1 MQRSNSRHAVK
12 PPPSTAIG
20 GQPHEEDHRHIAFDG
35 TRRIVAAYRTRAIRV
50 WGCVRPHSVGPC
62 PRPDRARRTVAPA
75 TEAEQIENGTKIF
88 TNTVKIASTALQTY
102 NQIVQQ
108 YQLYREMMVAPQ
120 MLYGRFLSPQ
130 TDLMMTQ
137 QIANHYGNGSGT
149 SWVNSSNTGTAAAS
163 SIQLASIPPLTTTI
177 PMASVYT
184 YSGQQQLA
192 AQGATVDL
200 GDSIAATQLQTIGTI
215 KANQSARQ
223 ADITAL
229 ENATNTADPSQETE
243 MAVLQ
248 RINRAL
254 LLQLRTMQDTNQ
266 INANAAL
273 QQMVMQKQQ
282 QDAMKSSFRD
292 SAGYESYYNANVTTT
307 SSGATNLLTQA
318 Y

>member
-1 MQRSNSRHAVK
+1 MRKLVISIFSIGLAVTWLPAAHAQFGSGIVFDPTQSGHAVVQ
-12 PPPSTAIG
+12 IE
-20 GQPHEEDHRHIAFDG
+20 HEEQSI
-35 TRRIVAAYRTRAIRV
+35 
-50 WGCVRPHSVGPC
+50 SNQMQ
-62 PRPDRARRTVAPA
+62 
-75 TEAEQIENGTKIF
+75 QIENGQQIF
-88 TNTVKIASTALQTY
+88 SNTVKIASTALQTY

-108 YQLYREMMVAPQ
+108 YDLYHQMILAPQ
-120 MLYGRFLSPQ
+120 TLYGRFLSPT

-163 SIQLASIPPLTTTI
+163 SIQVVSLPPLTATI
-177 PMASVYT
+177 PSASVST
-184 YSGQQQLA
+184 FAGQQQLA

-200 GDSIAATQLQTIGTI
+200 GDSVAATELQTIGTI
-215 KANQSARQ
+215 KANQTARE

-229 ENATNTADPSQETE
+229 ENATNTTDSSQETE

-282 QDAMKSSFRD
+282 QDAMKASFRD
-292 SAGYESYYNANVTTT
+292 SSGYESYYNANITTT
-307 SSGATNLLTQA
+307 SNGAANLLTQA

>member
-1 MQRSNSRHAVK
+1 MRKIVISILSIGLAVTWQPAAQAQFGSGIVYDPTQSVHAV
-12 PPPSTAIG
+12 TQIE
-20 GQPHEEDHRHIAFDG
+20 HEEQSI
-35 TRRIVAAYRTRAIRV
+35 
-50 WGCVRPHSVGPC
+50 SNQMQ
-62 PRPDRARRTVAPA
+62 
-75 TEAEQIENGTKIF
+75 QIENGQQIF

-108 YQLYREMMVAPQ
+108 YNLYQQMMLAPQ
-120 MLYGRFLSPQ
+120 TLYGRFLSPT

-137 QIANHYGNGSGT
+137 QIANHYGNGSGA

-163 SIQLASIPPLTTTI
+163 SIQLASLPPLTITI
-177 PMASVYT
+177 PVANVT
-184 YSGQQQLA
+184 TFAGQQQLA

-200 GDSIAATQLQTIGTI
+200 GDSVAATELQTIGTI
-215 KANQSARQ
+215 KANQTARQ

-229 ENATNTADPSQETE
+229 ENATNTTDPSQETE
-243 MAVLQ
+243 LAVLQ

-273 QQMVMQKQQ
+273 EQMVTQKQQ
-282 QDAMKSSFRD
+282 QDAMKASFRD
-292 SAGYESYYNANVTTT
+292 SSGYENYYNANITTT
-307 SSGATNLLTQA
+307 SGGAANLLTQA

>member
-1 MQRSNSRHAVK
+1 
-12 PPPSTAIG
+12 
-20 GQPHEEDHRHIAFDG
+20 
-35 TRRIVAAYRTRAIRV
+35 
-50 WGCVRPHSVGPC
+50 
-62 PRPDRARRTVAPA
+62 
-75 TEAEQIENGTKIF
+75 
-88 TNTVKIASTALQTY
+88 
-102 NQIVQQ
+102 
-108 YQLYREMMVAPQ
+108 
-120 MLYGRFLSPQ
+120 
-130 TDLMMTQ
+130 MMTQ

-163 SIQLASIPPLTTTI
+163 SIQLVSLPPLTATI
-177 PMASVYT
+177 PTASIGT
-184 YSGQQQLA
+184 FAGQQQLA

-200 GDSIAATQLQTIGTI
+200 GDSVAATELQTIGTI
-215 KANQSARQ
+215 KTNQTARQ

-229 ENATNTADPSQETE
+229 ESATNTSDPSQETE

-254 LLQLRTMQDTNQ
+254 LLQLRTMQDANQ

-282 QDAMKSSFRD
+282 QDAMKSVFRD

-307 SSGATNLLTQA
+307 SNGAPNLLTQA

>member
-1 MQRSNSRHAVK
+1 MRKLIITILSMGIAVTLPAGAHAQFGSGIVFDPTQSGHAVVQ
-12 PPPSTAIG
+12 IE
-20 GQPHEEDHRHIAFDG
+20 HEEQSI
-35 TRRIVAAYRTRAIRV
+35 
-50 WGCVRPHSVGPC
+50 SNQMQ
-62 PRPDRARRTVAPA
+62 
-75 TEAEQIENGTKIF
+75 QIENGQQIF
-88 TNTVKIASTALQTY
+88 SNTVKIASTALQTY

-108 YQLYREMMVAPQ
+108 YNLYHEMTVAPQ

-163 SIQLASIPPLTTTI
+163 SIQLASLPPLTVTI
-177 PMASVYT
+177 PTASIGT
-184 YSGQQQLA
+184 FAGQQQLA

-200 GDSIAATQLQTIGTI
+200 GDSVAATELQTIGTI
-215 KANQSARQ
+215 KTNQTARQ

-229 ENATNTADPSQETE
+229 ENATNTADSSQETE

-254 LLQLRTMQDTNQ
+254 LLQLRTMQDANQ

-273 QQMVMQKQQ
+273 QQMVVQKQQ
-282 QDAMKSSFRD
+282 QDAMKSVFRD
-292 SAGYESYYNANVTTT
+292 SAGYENYYNANVTTT
-307 SSGATNLLTQA
+307 SSGAANLLVQT

>member
-1 MQRSNSRHAVK
+1 MRKIIIAILSMGLTATWPSIAHAQFGSGIVFD
-12 PPPSTAIG
+12 PTQSGHAIV
-20 GQPHEEDHRHIAFDG
+20 QIEHEEQSI
-35 TRRIVAAYRTRAIRV
+35 
-50 WGCVRPHSVGPC
+50 SNQMQ
-62 PRPDRARRTVAPA
+62 
-75 TEAEQIENGTKIF
+75 QIENGQQIF
-88 TNTVKIASTALQTY
+88 SNTVKIASTALQTY
-102 NQIVQQ
+102 NQVKQQ
-108 YQLYREMMVAPQ
+108 YDLYHQMILAPQ
-120 MLYGRFLSPQ
+120 TLYGRFLSPA

-163 SIQLASIPPLTTTI
+163 SIQLASIPPLTATI
-177 PMASVYT
+177 PMESVTT

-200 GDSIAATQLQTIGTI
+200 GDSIAATELQTIGTI
-215 KANQSARQ
+215 KANQTARE

-229 ENATNTADPSQETE
+229 ENATNTTDSSQETE

-254 LLQLRTMQDTNQ
+254 LLQLRTMQDANQ

-292 SAGYESYYNANVTTT
+292 SAGYESYYNANVAPT
-307 SSGATNLLTQA
+307 SNGAANLLTQS

>member
-1 MQRSNSRHAVK
+1 MRKTIVALVSMGLAGMLPPIAHAQFGSGIVFD
-12 PPPSTAIG
+12 PTQSGHAIV
-20 GQPHEEDHRHIAFDG
+20 QIEHEEQSI
-35 TRRIVAAYRTRAIRV
+35 
-50 WGCVRPHSVGPC
+50 SNQMQ
-62 PRPDRARRTVAPA
+62 
-75 TEAEQIENGTKIF
+75 QIENGQQIF
-88 TNTVKIASTALQTY
+88 SNTVKIAATALQTY

-108 YQLYREMMVAPQ
+108 YNLYHEMMVAPQ
-120 MLYGRFLSPQ
+120 ALYGRFLSPQ

-149 SWVNSSNTGTAAAS
+149 PWVNSSNTGTAAAS
-163 SIQLASIPPLTTTI
+163 SIQLASLPPLTATI
-177 PMASVYT
+177 PTSSIGTFA
-184 YSGQQQLA
+184 GQQQLA

-200 GDSIAATQLQTIGTI
+200 GDSVAATELQTIGTI
-215 KANQSARQ
+215 KANQSVRE

-229 ENATNTADPSQETE
+229 ENATNTTDSSQETE

-273 QQMVMQKQQ
+273 QQMLFQKQQ
-282 QDAMKSSFRD
+282 QDAMKAVFRD
-292 SAGYESYYNANVTTT
+292 SSGYESYYNANIAPT
-307 SSGATNLLTQA
+307 SSGAANLLTQA

>member
-1 MQRSNSRHAVK
+1 MRKIIIAILSMGMAATWPSLAHAQFGSGIVYD
-12 PPPSTAIG
+12 PTQSAHAIS
-20 GQPHEEDHRHIAFDG
+20 QIEHEEQSI
-35 TRRIVAAYRTRAIRV
+35 
-50 WGCVRPHSVGPC
+50 SNQMQ
-62 PRPDRARRTVAPA
+62 
-75 TEAEQIENGTKIF
+75 QIENGQQIF

-108 YQLYREMMVAPQ
+108 YNLYHEMMVAPQ

-130 TDLMMTQ
+130 ADLMMTQ
-137 QIANHYGNGSGT
+137 QIANHYGNGSGA

-163 SIQLASIPPLTTTI
+163 SIQLASVPPLTTTI
-177 PMASVYT
+177 PLASVAT

-200 GDSIAATQLQTIGTI
+200 GDSVAATELQTIGTI
-215 KANQSARQ
+215 KANQAARQ

-229 ENATNTADPSQETE
+229 ETATNSTDASQQTE

-282 QDAMKSSFRD
+282 QDAMKSVFRD
-292 SAGYESYYNANVTTT
+292 SAGYASYYNTNIATT
-307 SSGATNLLTQA
+307 SSGAANLLTQS

>member
-1 MQRSNSRHAVK
+1 MRKIIIAILSMGLAAAWPSLAHAQFGSGIVYD
-12 PPPSTAIG
+12 PTQSAHAIT
-20 GQPHEEDHRHIAFDG
+20 QIEHEEQSI
-35 TRRIVAAYRTRAIRV
+35 
-50 WGCVRPHSVGPC
+50 SNQMQ
-62 PRPDRARRTVAPA
+62 
-75 TEAEQIENGTKIF
+75 QIENGQQIF

-108 YQLYREMMVAPQ
+108 YNLYHQMMVAPQ

-137 QIANHYGNGSGT
+137 QIANHYGNGSGA

-163 SIQLASIPPLTTTI
+163 SIQLASVPTLTTTI
-177 PMASVYT
+177 PLASVAT

-200 GDSIAATQLQTIGTI
+200 GDSIAATELQTIGTI
-215 KANQSARQ
+215 KANQAARQ

-229 ENATNTADPSQETE
+229 ENATNSADASQETE

-254 LLQLRTMQDTNQ
+254 LLQLRTMQDANQ
-266 INANAAL
+266 INSNAAL
-273 QQMVMQKQQ
+273 QQMMMQKQQ
-282 QDAMKSSFRD
+282 QDAMKSVFRD
-292 SAGYESYYNANVTTT
+292 SAGYASYYNTNIATT
-307 SSGATNLLTQA
+307 SNGAANLLTQS

>member
-1 MQRSNSRHAVK
+1 MRKIVISILSIGLAVIWQPAAHAQFG
-12 PPPSTAIG
+12 SG
-20 GQPHEEDHRHIAFDG
+20 
-35 TRRIVAAYRTRAIRV
+35 IVLDPTQSAHALTQIENE
-50 WGCVRPHSVGPC
+50 GKSLQNE
-62 PRPDRARRTVAPA
+62 A
-75 TEAEQIENGTKIF
+75 TQIENGTQIF

-102 NQIVQQ
+102 NQVVQQ
-108 YQLYREMMVAPQ
+108 YNLYHQMMIAPQ
-120 MLYGRFLSPQ
+120 VLYGRFLSPQ

-163 SIQLASIPPLTTTI
+163 SIQLASLPPLTATI
-177 PMASVYT
+177 PTTNVTTFA
-184 YSGQQQLA
+184 GQQQLA

-200 GDSIAATQLQTIGTI
+200 GDSVAATELQTIGTI

-223 ADITAL
+223 GDITAL
-229 ENATNTADPSQETE
+229 ENATNTTDSSQETE
-243 MAVLQ
+243 LAVLQ

-282 QDAMKSSFRD
+282 QDAMKASFRD
-292 SAGYESYYNANVTTT
+292 SSGYQSYYNSNITTT
-307 SSGATNLLTQA
+307 SSGAANLLTQA

>member
-1 MQRSNSRHAVK
+1 MRKIIIALLSMGLAGLLPPIAHAQLGSGIVFDPTQSGHAVVQ
-12 PPPSTAIG
+12 IE
-20 GQPHEEDHRHIAFDG
+20 HEEQSI
-35 TRRIVAAYRTRAIRV
+35 
-50 WGCVRPHSVGPC
+50 SNQMQ
-62 PRPDRARRTVAPA
+62 
-75 TEAEQIENGTKIF
+75 QIENGQQIF

-108 YQLYREMMVAPQ
+108 YDLYHQMMVAPQ

-163 SIQLASIPPLTTTI
+163 SIQLASLPPLMVTI
-177 PMASVYT
+177 PSSSVGT
-184 YSGQQQLA
+184 FAGQQQLA

-200 GDSIAATQLQTIGTI
+200 GDSVAATELQTIGTI
-215 KANQSARQ
+215 KTNQTARQ

-254 LLQLRTMQDTNQ
+254 LLQLRTMQDANQ

-273 QQMVMQKQQ
+273 QQIVVQKQQ
-282 QDAMKSSFRD
+282 QDAMKSVFRD
-292 SAGYESYYNANVTTT
+292 SAGYESFYNSNVTTT
-307 SSGATNLLTQA
+307 SSGAANLLTQT

>member
-1 MQRSNSRHAVK
+1 MKQLIPLAFATGLAVSLGPAAHAQFGSGIVFDPTQSGHAVVQ
-12 PPPSTAIG
+12 IE
-20 GQPHEEDHRHIAFDG
+20 HEEQSI
-35 TRRIVAAYRTRAIRV
+35 
-50 WGCVRPHSVGPC
+50 SNQMQ
-62 PRPDRARRTVAPA
+62 
-75 TEAEQIENGTKIF
+75 QIENGQQIF
-88 TNTVKIASTALQTY
+88 SNTVKIASTALQTY

-108 YQLYREMMVAPQ
+108 YNFYHEMMVAPQ

-163 SIQLASIPPLTTTI
+163 SIQLASIPPLTATI
-177 PMASVYT
+177 PMASVTT

-200 GDSIAATQLQTIGTI
+200 GDSVAATELQTIGTI
-215 KANQSARQ
+215 KTNQTARQ

-254 LLQLRTMQDTNQ
+254 LLQLRTMQDANQ
-266 INANAAL
+266 INSNAAL

-292 SAGYESYYNANVTTT
+292 SAGYESYYNANVAPT
-307 SSGATNLLTQA
+307 SNGAANLLTQS

>member
-1 MQRSNSRHAVK
+1 MRKQIF
-12 PPPSTAIG
+12 TMLAIG
-20 GQPHEEDHRHIAFDG
+20 LAALIQPSAHAQFGSGVVYDPTQSAHALKQIENEG
-35 TRRIVAAYRTRAIRV
+35 K
-50 WGCVRPHSVGPC
+50 SLEN
-62 PRPDRARRTVAPA
+62 
-75 TEAEQIENGTKIF
+75 EAQQIENGQQIF

-108 YQLYREMMVAPQ
+108 YNLYHEMMVAPQ

-137 QIANHYGNGSGT
+137 QLANHYGNGSGT

-163 SIQLASIPPLTTTI
+163 SIQLASLPPLAATI
-177 PMASVYT
+177 PTANITT
-184 YSGQQQLA
+184 YAGQQQVA

-200 GDSIAATQLQTIGTI
+200 GDSVAATELQTIGTV
-215 KANQSARQ
+215 KANQAARQ

-229 ENATNTADPSQETE
+229 ENATNSTDSTQQTE

-254 LLQLRTMQDTNQ
+254 LLELRTMQDANQ

-273 QQMVMQKQQ
+273 QQMVIQKQQ
-282 QDAMKSSFRD
+282 QDAMKSAFRD
-292 SAGYESYYNANVTTT
+292 SAGYESYYNANIATT
-307 SSGATNLLTQA
+307 SGGAANLLTQS